1 MTDKVFSYL
10 AEREMALEKRAAE
23 AETELHRTNNA
34 YAALLREKA
43 TAEQEV
49 ARLRAD
55 VARLNGEMRNGE
67 FRPTW
72 LAFDRLNDENDKLR
86 ARADSAEQE
95 VARLRLRAEVE
106 RLLPTP
112 PTPPDALAAAE
123 REAAEAAV
131 KAADSFCEAASWL
144 SKGAHGIASVDG
156 SLWSPSDSGHALEA
170 YRRVRG
176 AYRAARASA
185 SAEGAREA
193 LVAEATAAV
202 GVVEGRPTSSD
213 WIVQQTCK
221 TLAAKGF
228 LSRPGGAS

>member
-112 PTPPDALAAAE
+112 PTPPDALAEAE
-123 REAAEAAV
+123 REAAEA
-131 KAADSFCEAASWL
+131 CEALARE
-144 SKGAHGIASVDG
+144 AVECG
-156 SLWSPSDSGHALEA
+156 SEVPERPWRLRSFESFDRCYRAIRALD
-170 YRRVRG
+170 
-176 AYRAARASA
+176 AARATA
-185 SAEGAREA
+185 SADGAREA
-193 LVAEATAAV
+193 LVAEVLRAMGWHTFSAAA
-202 GVVEGRPTSSD
+202 EDTR
-213 WIVQQTCK
+213 K
-221 TLAAKGF
+221 LAAKGF
-228 LSRPGGAS
+228 LSRPGGAP